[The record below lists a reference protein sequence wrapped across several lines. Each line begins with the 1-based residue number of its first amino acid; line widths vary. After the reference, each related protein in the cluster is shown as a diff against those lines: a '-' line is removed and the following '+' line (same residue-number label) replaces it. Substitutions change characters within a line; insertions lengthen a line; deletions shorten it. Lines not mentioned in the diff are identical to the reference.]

1 MSIKKEKNLILFL
14 KKMIFSRTIKY
25 LYFNIILMNLEIKQG
40 FSDYFYDEEET
51 YEESIDKTTITEE
64 AYEDEE
70 PEGMEGIIEGIED
83 FFEEEMFS
91 QNFLQMKKTAYND

>member
-1 MSIKKEKNLILFL
+1 
-14 KKMIFSRTIKY
+14 
-25 LYFNIILMNLEIKQG
+25 MNLEIKQG

-51 YEESIDKTTITEE
+51 YEESTNEPTTITEE

>member
-1 MSIKKEKNLILFL
+1 
-14 KKMIFSRTIKY
+14 
-25 LYFNIILMNLEIKQG
+25 MNLEIKQD
-40 FSDYFYDEEET
+40 FSDYFYDEDET
-51 YEESIDKTTITEE
+51 YEGSIDEPTITEE

>member
-1 MSIKKEKNLILFL
+1 
-14 KKMIFSRTIKY
+14 
-25 LYFNIILMNLEIKQG
+25 MNLEIKQV